1 MVKHTVSD
9 HTPLQLRFQCKVE
22 RRVNKGP
29 PPFKFNTSFLK
40 DELFCKRMRAVW
52 EKAKSGINHPVE
64 RWQAGMDAVINLA
77 KAKGKGLAK
86 FKRSVQSGLENAL
99 QCSRAAAI
107 QNPNDQI
114 LLHLLQVL
122 EGAAKKIETDRAEA
136 ARVQS
141 NLYWLRVGDAPNKT
155 FFKALRAKKDCELIT
170 ALRRSDAS
178 ITEDEA
184 EIKVMLKES
193 LSDIV
198 GKPDTWNDQ
207 TKLKLNR
214 FLEPL
219 DDKISEEKKLLLG
232 RPFSV
237 YEVET
242 VVKGMKKEKTPGP
255 DGIQA
260 EVLQEMI
267 EYAGQDLCD
276 LLNHWRKEGSI
287 QPNFNQGLIKVIPKG
302 QDRLEIRN
310 YRPLTMLNSVYK
322 VMAKALALRI
332 KYVVNQVVHPKQ
344 FGFVQGRSIHEA
356 ILNVITTIDW
366 AAEQDQDYVMINMD
380 LEKAYDRVS
389 WDFILAVVDRLGFGN
404 NFLGMVKTLF
414 QNANASIQING
425 YISDNFQLARSIRQG
440 CPLAPL
446 LFAITTDPLLR
457 NLDLQMQ
464 RQAIRDLPLPQGQ
477 SFLTQLFADDNC
489 NIVRCEQGSIT
500 ALMQVYEDFCEV
512 SGSKIAPHK
521 TECLRLTYKED
532 TGVLDKCG
540 LTDAGVGTII
550 RYLGCPIGLG
560 LTQSQCSSWIK
571 QRIEAKVYSRNHLRL
586 SLAGRLIVLKHV
598 LMALPVYLATIVSF
612 SGSHW
617 KCMDKIFRDYL
628 WRFADKDSWH
638 CISWNHV
645 CSSTDK
651 GGWGIPNIVEKAQS
665 LLFKWVNKLEC
676 EEPWACIVRERIKN
690 AKLLGYSWPSTHWGD
705 KLLYPV
711 PVRIKNA
718 PALQNI
724 VKGWKVRLG
733 KVKWRTNQRFDSS
746 LNQSIW
752 LCKDA
757 MENDQPSVLLN
768 PQLAIAME
776 KKGFAVFKDIWDSK
790 SQQWGVDQRRW
801 RTLKP
806 REKVFITQVIQ
817 GIKEGWPTNPLV
829 ATQPKISNWDL
840 KGYRPHDPPQPWI
853 RKMATDWAKDRC
865 FVTEDSLR
873 KKVKQTWKA
882 TISRRYNLLLWRI
895 ITRKVPVNVVCSKW
909 GAVSPYC
916 PRCHTCKETVKHA
929 FWDCKCISPIWRSCS
944 GILENFGFSER
955 ITWKQALLG
964 FKGRMNPAIMDI
976 WQYIRSAILSKIWQ
990 DRNLI
995 AHRKPALCFDSTK
1008 MRLAMVEG
1016 CLLAKEVP
1024 RTRAQAST
1032 ILKKMKQIM

>member
-9 HTPLQLRFQCKVE
+9 HTPLKLRLQCKVE

-86 FKRSVQSGLENAL
+86 IKRSVQSGLENAL
-99 QCSRAAAI
+99 QCYRAVAI

-170 ALRRSDAS
+170 ALRRSDGS

-287 QPNFNQGLIKVIPKG
+287 QPNFNQGLIKLIPKG
-302 QDRLEIRN
+302 QD
-310 YRPLTMLNSVYK
+310 
-322 VMAKALALRI
+322 
-332 KYVVNQVVHPKQ
+332 
-344 FGFVQGRSIHEA
+344 
-356 ILNVITTIDW
+356 
-366 AAEQDQDYVMINMD
+366 
-380 LEKAYDRVS
+380 
-389 WDFILAVVDRLGFGN
+389 
-404 NFLGMVKTLF
+404 
-414 QNANASIQING
+414 
-425 YISDNFQLARSIRQG
+425 
-440 CPLAPL
+440 
-446 LFAITTDPLLR
+446 
-457 NLDLQMQ
+457 
-464 RQAIRDLPLPQGQ
+464 
-477 SFLTQLFADDNC
+477 
-489 NIVRCEQGSIT
+489 RCEQGSIT

-512 SGSKIAPHK
+512 SGSKTAPHK

-550 RYLGCPIGLG
+550 RYLSCPIGLG

-598 LMALPVYLATIVSF
+598 LMVLLVYLATIVSF

-638 CISWNHV
+638 CISWNQV

-690 AKLLGYSWPSTHWGD
+690 AKLLGYSWPSTHLGD
-705 KLLYPV
+705 KLLCPV

-746 LNQSIW
+746 LNQSI
-752 LCKDA
+752 
-757 MENDQPSVLLN
+757 
-768 PQLAIAME
+768 
-776 KKGFAVFKDIWDSK
+776 
-790 SQQWGVDQRRW
+790 
-801 RTLKP
+801 
-806 REKVFITQVIQ
+806 
-817 GIKEGWPTNPLV
+817 
-829 ATQPKISNWDL
+829 
-840 KGYRPHDPPQPWI
+840 
-853 RKMATDWAKDRC
+853 
-865 FVTEDSLR
+865 
-873 KKVKQTWKA
+873 
-882 TISRRYNLLLWRI
+882 
-895 ITRKVPVNVVCSKW
+895 
-909 GAVSPYC
+909 
-916 PRCHTCKETVKHA
+916 
-929 FWDCKCISPIWRSCS
+929 
-944 GILENFGFSER
+944 
-955 ITWKQALLG
+955 
-964 FKGRMNPAIMDI
+964 
-976 WQYIRSAILSKIWQ
+976 
-990 DRNLI
+990 
-995 AHRKPALCFDSTK
+995 
-1008 MRLAMVEG
+1008 
-1016 CLLAKEVP
+1016 
-1024 RTRAQAST
+1024 
-1032 ILKKMKQIM
+1032 

>member
-1 MVKHTVSD
+1 
-9 HTPLQLRFQCKVE
+9 
-22 RRVNKGP
+22 
-29 PPFKFNTSFLK
+29 
-40 DELFCKRMRAVW
+40 MRAVW
-52 EKAKSGINHPVE
+52 EKAKSSINHPVE

-99 QCSRAAAI
+99 QCSRAVAI

-170 ALRRSDAS
+170 ALRRSDGS

-184 EIKVMLKES
+184 EIKVTLKES

-207 TKLKLNR
+207 TNLKLNR

-237 YEVET
+237 YEVEI

-260 EVLQEMI
+260 E
-267 EYAGQDLCD
+267 
-276 LLNHWRKEGSI
+276 
-287 QPNFNQGLIKVIPKG
+287 PNFSQGLIKLIPKG

-356 ILNVITTIDW
+356 ILNVITAIDW

-380 LEKAYDRVS
+380 LQKAYDRVS

-446 LFAITTDPLLR
+446 LFAIATDPLLR

-464 RQAIRDLPLPQGQ
+464 RQAIRALPLPQGQ
-477 SFLTQLFADDNC
+477 SFLTELFADDNC

-521 TECLRLTYKED
+521 TECLRQTYKED

-612 SGSHW
+612 SGNHW

-638 CISWNHV
+638 CISWNQV

-705 KLLYPV
+705 KLLCPV
-711 PVRIKNA
+711 SVRIKNCPYSA
-718 PALQNI
+718 EYSQGLESQAGQ
-724 VKGWKVRLG
+724 G
-733 KVKWRTNQRFDSS
+733 K
-746 LNQSIW
+746 
-752 LCKDA
+752 
-757 MENDQPSVLLN
+757 MED
-768 PQLAIAME
+768 
-776 KKGFAVFKDIWDSK
+776 K
-790 SQQWGVDQRRW
+790 S
-801 RTLKP
+801 
-806 REKVFITQVIQ
+806 
-817 GIKEGWPTNPLV
+817 
-829 ATQPKISNWDL
+829 
-840 KGYRPHDPPQPWI
+840 
-853 RKMATDWAKDRC
+853 
-865 FVTEDSLR
+865 
-873 KKVKQTWKA
+873 
-882 TISRRYNLLLWRI
+882 
-895 ITRKVPVNVVCSKW
+895 
-909 GAVSPYC
+909 
-916 PRCHTCKETVKHA
+916 
-929 FWDCKCISPIWRSCS
+929 
-944 GILENFGFSER
+944 
-955 ITWKQALLG
+955 
-964 FKGRMNPAIMDI
+964 
-976 WQYIRSAILSKIWQ
+976 
-990 DRNLI
+990 
-995 AHRKPALCFDSTK
+995 
-1008 MRLAMVEG
+1008 
-1016 CLLAKEVP
+1016 EV
-1024 RTRAQAST
+1024 
-1032 ILKKMKQIM
+1032 

>member
-1 MVKHTVSD
+1 MIFAGDWNCEEGEMQSNEWNAWVEKFEAMDAAALRGCDALNCTTWSNRHVSNGYIAKRLDRFYLSDKASWIHHEAQGTLMVKHTVSD
-9 HTPLQLRFQCKVE
+9 HTPLKLRFQCKVE

-99 QCSRAAAI
+99 QCFRAAAI

-155 FFKALRAKKDCELIT
+155 FKALRAKKDCELIT
-170 ALRRSDAS
+170 ALRRSDGS

-184 EIKVMLKES
+184 DIKVMLKES

-219 DDKISEEKKLLLG
+219 DDKISEEKKLILG

-255 DGIQA
+255 NGIQA

-287 QPNFNQGLIKVIPKG
+287 QPNFNQGLIKLIPMG

-356 ILNVITTIDW
+356 ILNVITAIDW

-414 QNANASIQING
+414 QNANASI
-425 YISDNFQLARSIRQG
+425 
-440 CPLAPL
+440 
-446 LFAITTDPLLR
+446 
-457 NLDLQMQ
+457 
-464 RQAIRDLPLPQGQ
+464 
-477 SFLTQLFADDNC
+477 
-489 NIVRCEQGSIT
+489 
-500 ALMQVYEDFCEV
+500 
-512 SGSKIAPHK
+512 
-521 TECLRLTYKED
+521 
-532 TGVLDKCG
+532 
-540 LTDAGVGTII
+540 
-550 RYLGCPIGLG
+550 
-560 LTQSQCSSWIK
+560 
-571 QRIEAKVYSRNHLRL
+571 
-586 SLAGRLIVLKHV
+586 
-598 LMALPVYLATIVSF
+598 
-612 SGSHW
+612 
-617 KCMDKIFRDYL
+617 
-628 WRFADKDSWH
+628 
-638 CISWNHV
+638 
-645 CSSTDK
+645 
-651 GGWGIPNIVEKAQS
+651 
-665 LLFKWVNKLEC
+665 
-676 EEPWACIVRERIKN
+676 
-690 AKLLGYSWPSTHWGD
+690 
-705 KLLYPV
+705 
-711 PVRIKNA
+711 
-718 PALQNI
+718 
-724 VKGWKVRLG
+724 
-733 KVKWRTNQRFDSS
+733 
-746 LNQSIW
+746 
-752 LCKDA
+752 
-757 MENDQPSVLLN
+757 
-768 PQLAIAME
+768 
-776 KKGFAVFKDIWDSK
+776 
-790 SQQWGVDQRRW
+790 
-801 RTLKP
+801 
-806 REKVFITQVIQ
+806 
-817 GIKEGWPTNPLV
+817 
-829 ATQPKISNWDL
+829 
-840 KGYRPHDPPQPWI
+840 
-853 RKMATDWAKDRC
+853 
-865 FVTEDSLR
+865 
-873 KKVKQTWKA
+873 
-882 TISRRYNLLLWRI
+882 
-895 ITRKVPVNVVCSKW
+895 
-909 GAVSPYC
+909 
-916 PRCHTCKETVKHA
+916 
-929 FWDCKCISPIWRSCS
+929 
-944 GILENFGFSER
+944 
-955 ITWKQALLG
+955 
-964 FKGRMNPAIMDI
+964 
-976 WQYIRSAILSKIWQ
+976 
-990 DRNLI
+990 
-995 AHRKPALCFDSTK
+995 
-1008 MRLAMVEG
+1008 
-1016 CLLAKEVP
+1016 
-1024 RTRAQAST
+1024 
-1032 ILKKMKQIM
+1032 

>member
-1 MVKHTVSD
+1 
-9 HTPLQLRFQCKVE
+9 
-22 RRVNKGP
+22 
-29 PPFKFNTSFLK
+29 
-40 DELFCKRMRAVW
+40 MRAVW

-141 NLYWLRVGDAPNKT
+141 NLYWLRVGDASNKT

-170 ALRRSDAS
+170 ALRRSDGS

-184 EIKVMLKES
+184 EINVMLKES
-193 LSDIV
+193 LSDMV
-198 GKPDTWNDQ
+198 GKPDTWNGQ

-219 DDKISEEKKLLLG
+219 DDKISKEKKLLLG
-232 RPFSV
+232 RPFFV

-242 VVKGMKKEKTPGP
+242 VVKGMKKEKTPRP

-267 EYAGQDLCD
+267 EYAGQDLCN

-287 QPNFNQGLIKVIPKG
+287 QPNFNQGLIKLNPKG

-322 VMAKALALRI
+322 VMAKALALKI

-425 YISDNFQLARSIRQG
+425 YISVNFQLARSIRQG

-446 LFAITTDPLLR
+446 LFAIATDPLLR

-464 RQAIRDLPLPQGQ
+464 RQAIRALPLPQGE

-512 SGSKIAPHK
+512 LGSKIAPHK
-521 TECLRLTYKED
+521 TECLKLTYKED
-532 TGVLDKCG
+532 IGVLDKCG

-598 LMALPVYLATIVSF
+598 LMVLLVYLATIVSF

-617 KCMDKIFRDYL
+617 KCMDKIFMDYL

-638 CISWNHV
+638 CISWN
-645 CSSTDK
+645 
-651 GGWGIPNIVEKAQS
+651 
-665 LLFKWVNKLEC
+665 
-676 EEPWACIVRERIKN
+676 
-690 AKLLGYSWPSTHWGD
+690 
-705 KLLYPV
+705 
-711 PVRIKNA
+711 
-718 PALQNI
+718 QNI

-776 KKGFAVFKDIWDSK
+776 KKGFGVFKDIWDSK

-806 REKVFITQVIQ
+806 REKVFITQVTQ
-817 GIKEGWPTNPLV
+817 GIKEGWSTNPLV

-853 RKMATDWAKDRC
+853 RKMAAGWAKDRC

-873 KKVKQTWKA
+873 KKVKQT
-882 TISRRYNLLLWRI
+882 
-895 ITRKVPVNVVCSKW
+895 
-909 GAVSPYC
+909 
-916 PRCHTCKETVKHA
+916 
-929 FWDCKCISPIWRSCS
+929 
-944 GILENFGFSER
+944 
-955 ITWKQALLG
+955 
-964 FKGRMNPAIMDI
+964 
-976 WQYIRSAILSKIWQ
+976 
-990 DRNLI
+990 
-995 AHRKPALCFDSTK
+995 
-1008 MRLAMVEG
+1008 VEG
-1016 CLLAKEVP
+1016 NNFKEV
-1024 RTRAQAST
+1024 
-1032 ILKKMKQIM
+1032 

>member
-1 MVKHTVSD
+1 MDAAALRGCDALNCTTWSNRHVSNGYIAKTLDRIYLSDKASWIHHEAQGTLMVKHTVSD

-77 KAKGKGLAK
+77 KAKAKGLAK

-170 ALRRSDAS
+170 ALRRSDGS

-260 EVLQEMI
+260 EVFQEMI
-267 EYAGQDLCD
+267 EFAGQDLCD
-276 LLNHWRKEGSI
+276 LLNHSRKEGSI
-287 QPNFNQGLIKVIPKG
+287 QPNFNQGLIKLIPKG
-302 QDRLEIRN
+302 QDRLEIKN

-356 ILNVITTIDW
+356 ILNVITAIDW

-389 WDFILAVVDRLGFGN
+389 WDLILAVVDRLGFGN

-414 QNANASIQING
+414 QNATASIQING
-425 YISDNFQLARSIRQG
+425 YISDNFHLARSIRQG

-446 LFAITTDPLLR
+446 LFAIATDPLLR

-464 RQAIRDLPLPQGQ
+464 SQAIRALPLPQGQ

-512 SGSKIAPHK
+512 SRSKIAPHK
-521 TECLRLTYKED
+521 TKCLRLTYKED
-532 TGVLDKCG
+532 TGVLDKSG

-638 CISWNHV
+638 CISWN
-645 CSSTDK
+645 
-651 GGWGIPNIVEKAQS
+651 
-665 LLFKWVNKLEC
+665 
-676 EEPWACIVRERIKN
+676 
-690 AKLLGYSWPSTHWGD
+690 
-705 KLLYPV
+705 
-711 PVRIKNA
+711 
-718 PALQNI
+718 
-724 VKGWKVRLG
+724 
-733 KVKWRTNQRFDSS
+733 
-746 LNQSIW
+746 
-752 LCKDA
+752 
-757 MENDQPSVLLN
+757 
-768 PQLAIAME
+768 
-776 KKGFAVFKDIWDSK
+776 
-790 SQQWGVDQRRW
+790 
-801 RTLKP
+801 
-806 REKVFITQVIQ
+806 
-817 GIKEGWPTNPLV
+817 
-829 ATQPKISNWDL
+829 
-840 KGYRPHDPPQPWI
+840 
-853 RKMATDWAKDRC
+853 
-865 FVTEDSLR
+865 
-873 KKVKQTWKA
+873 
-882 TISRRYNLLLWRI
+882 
-895 ITRKVPVNVVCSKW
+895 
-909 GAVSPYC
+909 
-916 PRCHTCKETVKHA
+916 
-929 FWDCKCISPIWRSCS
+929 
-944 GILENFGFSER
+944 
-955 ITWKQALLG
+955 
-964 FKGRMNPAIMDI
+964 
-976 WQYIRSAILSKIWQ
+976 
-990 DRNLI
+990 
-995 AHRKPALCFDSTK
+995 
-1008 MRLAMVEG
+1008 
-1016 CLLAKEVP
+1016 
-1024 RTRAQAST
+1024 
-1032 ILKKMKQIM
+1032 

>member
-1 MVKHTVSD
+1 MIFAGDWNCEEGEMQSNEWNAWVEKFEAMDAAALRGCDALNCTTWSNRHVSNGYIAKRLDRIYLSDKASWIYHEAQGTLMVKHTISD
-9 HTPLQLRFQCKVE
+9 HTPLKLRFQCKVE

-52 EKAKSGINHPVE
+52 EKAKS
-64 RWQAGMDAVINLA
+64 
-77 KAKGKGLAK
+77 
-86 FKRSVQSGLENAL
+86 
-99 QCSRAAAI
+99 AI

-122 EGAAKKIETDRAEA
+122 EGAAEKIETDRAEA

-170 ALRRSDAS
+170 ALRRPDGS
-178 ITEDEA
+178 IIEDEA

-287 QPNFNQGLIKVIPKG
+287 QPNFNQGLIKLIPKG

-356 ILNVITTIDW
+356 ILNVIIAIDW

-446 LFAITTDPLLR
+446 LFAIATDPLLR

-464 RQAIRDLPLPQGQ
+464 RQAIRALPLPQGQ

-521 TECLRLTYKED
+521 IECLRLTYKED
-532 TGVLDKCG
+532 SGVLDKCG
-540 LTDAGVGTII
+540 LTDASVGTII

-560 LTQSQCSSWIK
+560 LTQSQCSSWM

-617 KCMDKIFRDYL
+617 KCMDKIFTDYL

-638 CISWNHV
+638 CISWNQV
-645 CSSTDK
+645 CSSTVK

-705 KLLYPV
+705 KLLCPV

-724 VKGWKVRLG
+724 VKG
-733 KVKWRTNQRFDSS
+733 
-746 LNQSIW
+746 
-752 LCKDA
+752 
-757 MENDQPSVLLN
+757 
-768 PQLAIAME
+768 
-776 KKGFAVFKDIWDSK
+776 
-790 SQQWGVDQRRW
+790 
-801 RTLKP
+801 
-806 REKVFITQVIQ
+806 
-817 GIKEGWPTNPLV
+817 
-829 ATQPKISNWDL
+829 
-840 KGYRPHDPPQPWI
+840 
-853 RKMATDWAKDRC
+853 
-865 FVTEDSLR
+865 
-873 KKVKQTWKA
+873 
-882 TISRRYNLLLWRI
+882 
-895 ITRKVPVNVVCSKW
+895 
-909 GAVSPYC
+909 
-916 PRCHTCKETVKHA
+916 
-929 FWDCKCISPIWRSCS
+929 
-944 GILENFGFSER
+944 
-955 ITWKQALLG
+955 
-964 FKGRMNPAIMDI
+964 
-976 WQYIRSAILSKIWQ
+976 
-990 DRNLI
+990 
-995 AHRKPALCFDSTK
+995 
-1008 MRLAMVEG
+1008 
-1016 CLLAKEVP
+1016 
-1024 RTRAQAST
+1024 
-1032 ILKKMKQIM
+1032 

>member
-1 MVKHTVSD
+1 
-9 HTPLQLRFQCKVE
+9 
-22 RRVNKGP
+22 
-29 PPFKFNTSFLK
+29 
-40 DELFCKRMRAVW
+40 
-52 EKAKSGINHPVE
+52 
-64 RWQAGMDAVINLA
+64 
-77 KAKGKGLAK
+77 
-86 FKRSVQSGLENAL
+86 
-99 QCSRAAAI
+99 
-107 QNPNDQI
+107 
-114 LLHLLQVL
+114 
-122 EGAAKKIETDRAEA
+122 
-136 ARVQS
+136 
-141 NLYWLRVGDAPNKT
+141 
-155 FFKALRAKKDCELIT
+155 
-170 ALRRSDAS
+170 
-178 ITEDEA
+178 
-184 EIKVMLKES
+184 
-193 LSDIV
+193 
-198 GKPDTWNDQ
+198 
-207 TKLKLNR
+207 
-214 FLEPL
+214 
-219 DDKISEEKKLLLG
+219 
-232 RPFSV
+232 
-237 YEVET
+237 
-242 VVKGMKKEKTPGP
+242 MKKEKTPGP

-287 QPNFNQGLIKVIPKG
+287 QPNFNQGLIKLIPKG

-356 ILNVITTIDW
+356 ILNVITAIDW

-414 QNANASIQING
+414 QNANASIQIHG
-425 YISDNFQLARSIRQG
+425 YISDNFQMARSIRQG

-446 LFAITTDPLLR
+446 LFAIATDPLLR

-464 RQAIRDLPLPQGQ
+464 RQAIRALPLPQGQ
-477 SFLTQLFADDNC
+477 SFLTQLFAVDNC

-540 LTDAGVGTII
+540 LIDAGVGTII
-550 RYLGCPIGLG
+550 RYLGYPIGLG

-571 QRIEAKVYSRNHLRL
+571 QRIEAANVYSRNHLRL

-612 SGSHW
+612 SGNHW

-628 WRFADKDSWH
+628 WRFADNDSWH
-638 CISWNHV
+638 CISWN
-645 CSSTDK
+645 
-651 GGWGIPNIVEKAQS
+651 
-665 LLFKWVNKLEC
+665 
-676 EEPWACIVRERIKN
+676 
-690 AKLLGYSWPSTHWGD
+690 
-705 KLLYPV
+705 
-711 PVRIKNA
+711 
-718 PALQNI
+718 QNI

-733 KVKWRTNQRFDSS
+733 KLKWRTNQRFDSS

-752 LCKDA
+752 LCKHA

-768 PQLAIAME
+768 PQLAIALE
-776 KKGFAVFKDIWDSK
+776 KKGFAIFKDIWDSK
-790 SQQWGVDQRRW
+790 LQQWGVDQRRW

-853 RKMATDWAKDRC
+853 RKMAAGWAKDSIYATSPVEAVALVATWGNVLQQASAADR
-865 FVTEDSLR
+865 LR
-873 KKVKQTWKA
+873 ELLLKGFLKKQT
-882 TISRRYNLLLWRI
+882 
-895 ITRKVPVNVVCSKW
+895 
-909 GAVSPYC
+909 
-916 PRCHTCKETVKHA
+916 
-929 FWDCKCISPIWRSCS
+929 D
-944 GILENFGFSER
+944 
-955 ITWKQALLG
+955 
-964 FKGRMNPAIMDI
+964 
-976 WQYIRSAILSKIWQ
+976 SAGTS
-990 DRNLI
+990 DFN
-995 AHRKPALCFDSTK
+995 
-1008 MRLAMVEG
+1008 
-1016 CLLAKEVP
+1016 
-1024 RTRAQAST
+1024 
-1032 ILKKMKQIM
+1032 